1 MSSQAEDMFSSDC
14 PTLLNSAATAM
25 AGFWLASDVPMGAG
39 IRSCWI
45 SVTRTTP
52 HQVFPSSALLSPF
65 EVSHL
70 LPVGP
75 CWDRCFSGLGLL

>member
-1 MSSQAEDMFSSDC
+1 MNSQAEDMFSSDC
-14 PTLLNSAATAM
+14 PTLLNSAAMAM
-25 AGFWLASDVPMGAG
+25 AGFRLASDVPVGAG
-39 IRSCWI
+39 ICSCWI

-52 HQVFPSSALLSPF
+52 HQVFPSPALLRPF

-75 CWDRCFSGLGLL
+75 CWDRCFAGLGLL

>member
-14 PTLLNSAATAM
+14 PTLLNSAALAM
-25 AGFWLASDVPMGAG
+25 AGFWLASDVPVGTG

-45 SVTRTTP
+45 SVTTP
-52 HQVFPSSALLSPF
+52 HQVFPSSALLYPF

-75 CWDRCFSGLGLL
+75 CWDRFLLG